1 MDSIIDDRLGIGGNN
16 PPDPIEILR
25 GQLAETHAPLAD
37 RQAAILD
44 MDARLPAS
52 CDDEDTAKKLADG
65 VKVCMTFAKNSE
77 AARVA
82 AKEPYLAAERA
93 VDAWFK
99 NLASPVER
107 LKGKIAA
114 LLTAYQRRIEA
125 EERARREA
133 EAARLRAEAAE
144 ADRLRREAQAA
155 ARKAEEERLAAER
168 AAREAKDAA
177 DREVAQARAASARAE
192 AEKLA
197 ADQAA
202 RDAKAEAAAA
212 KEAAA
217 RAAQAAKEKPAEL
230 TRQRSDLGSVA
241 SLRRTWDFEI
251 VDADAVPR
259 MFMRVDD
266 AAIRA
271 YIKSSTDKKTGDC
284 RAKIDGI
291 RVFEKHDT
299 VVR

>member
-1 MDSIIDDRLGIGGNN
+1 MDTLLDDRLGIGGNQ
-16 PPDPIEILR
+16 PPDPIEELR
-25 GQLAETHAPLAD
+25 AKLAETHLPLAE
-37 RQAAILD
+37 RQADILA
-44 MDARLPAS
+44 MEGRLPAS

-65 VKVCMTFAKNSE
+65 VKVCMTFTKNSE

-82 AKEPYLAAERA
+82 AKEPFLASERA

-99 NLASPVER
+99 NLAQPVDR
-107 LKGKIAA
+107 LKGKIAS

-144 ADRLRREAQAA
+144 ADRQRREAQAA
-155 ARKAEEERLAAER
+155 ARKAEQDRLAAER

-177 DREVAQARAASARAE
+177 EREVAEARAAAARAE

-202 RDAKAEAAAA
+202 RDAKAEAVAARE
-212 KEAAA
+212 EAD
-217 RAAQAAKEKPAEL
+217 RAAQHAKEKPAEL

-241 SLRRTWDFEI
+241 SLKRTWDFEI

-271 YIKSSTDKKTGDC
+271 YIRSSTDRKTGEC
-284 RAKIDGI
+284 RAKIDGV